1 MAHIRRRNG
10 KFFVEIRKRYG
21 QKLYAT
27 FDKLSDARSFAKET
41 ELKIQQ
47 NRFRDI
53 SEASK
58 TSLKI
63 VLHRYLRE
71 IIKDKSDKR
80 RERSKYN
87 VILRND
93 ICNKTLTDLRTS
105 DFAKYRDER
114 LAEGISN
121 STINREL
128 SAIRVAIQTSIDE
141 WDCWLPENPVK
152 TSIKVTE
159 TEKKSIS
166 KEIKE
171 LEVQISTIKKQ
182 VGLGEK
188 HDYKY
193 KTTGEKIKN
202 RDEDGLKSE

>member
-21 QKLYAT
+21 QKIYAT
-27 FDKLSDARSFAKET
+27 FDRLSDARSFAKET

-141 WDCWLPENPVK
+141 WDWE
-152 TSIKVTE
+152 
-159 TEKKSIS
+159 
-166 KEIKE
+166 
-171 LEVQISTIKKQ
+171 EV
-182 VGLGEK
+182 
-188 HDYKY
+188 
-193 KTTGEKIKN
+193 
-202 RDEDGLKSE
+202 

>member
-71 IIKDKSDKR
+71 IID
-80 RERSKYN
+80 
-87 VILRND
+87 
-93 ICNKTLTDLRTS
+93 
-105 DFAKYRDER
+105 DEFYIN
-114 LAEGISN
+114 EIIGIEEITYEDWISN
-121 STINREL
+121 RKE
-128 SAIRVAIQTSIDE
+128 
-141 WDCWLPENPVK
+141 
-152 TSIKVTE
+152 TE
-159 TEKKSIS
+159 T
-166 KEIKE
+166 
-171 LEVQISTIKKQ
+171 
-182 VGLGEK
+182 
-188 HDYKY
+188 
-193 KTTGEKIKN
+193 
-202 RDEDGLKSE
+202 